1 MSVLKRILGV
11 LLLAG
16 VVAGCDDEP
25 TPTTPTPADPKT
37 ALFAGTVAQNSAAI
51 HTFEVAAGGAVRA
64 TLKQIGAD
72 NTLVVGLDLGN
83 WNTVSSTC
91 QIVLAKVDAT
101 ANTVV
106 QGTMTGI
113 GTLCVRVYDVG
124 NIVGTAPVPYSVEVV
139 HP

>member
-11 LLLAG
+11 LLLAC
-16 VVAGCDDEP
+16 VVAGCDDEA
-25 TPTTPTPADPKT
+25 TPTEPSTADPKT
-37 ALFAGTVAQNSAAI
+37 ETFAGAVTQNGASMHTFQVSAA
-51 HTFEVAAGGAVRA
+51 GAVRA
-64 TLKQIGAD
+64 TLKQIGSD
-72 NTLVVGLDLGN
+72 NTLVVGLDIGN

-101 ANTVV
+101 ANSVV

-113 GTLCVRVYDVG
+113 GTLCVRIYDVG
-124 NIVGTAPVPYSVEVV
+124 NISGATPVPYSVEVV

>member
-1 MSVLKRILGV
+1 MFSTRRFLGM
-11 LLLAG
+11 LLLAA

-25 TPTTPTPADPKT
+25 TPISPGPIDPKT
-37 ALFAGTVAQNSAAI
+37 DSFAGAVTQNGASM
-51 HTFEVAAGGAVRA
+51 HTFEVAGGGPIRA
-64 TLKQIGAD
+64 TLKQIGTD

-83 WNTVSSTC
+83 WNSVNSTC

-101 ANTVV
+101 ADSVV

-113 GTLCVRVYDVG
+113 GTLCVRIYDVG
-124 NIVGTAPVPYSVEVV
+124 NITGTTPVPYTVEVV